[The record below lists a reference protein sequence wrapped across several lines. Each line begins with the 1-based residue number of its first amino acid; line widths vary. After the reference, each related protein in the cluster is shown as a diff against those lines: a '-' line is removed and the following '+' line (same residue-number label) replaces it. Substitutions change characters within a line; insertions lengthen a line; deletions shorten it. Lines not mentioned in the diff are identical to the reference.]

1 MVLYNWFMAVHS
13 GGKPMTRPMI
23 IHKLSLYGEM
33 KITIM
38 FTLSDG
44 WLQRKKKEKTVRN
57 EVSTVIV

>member
-1 MVLYNWFMAVHS
+1 
-13 GGKPMTRPMI
+13 MTRPMI